1 MAPGS
6 KLPPMG
12 VLRQMLADLAA
23 ILLPAVAVLG
33 PCCGQDQGQGQGTG
47 RAAIAAVFG
56 LVRDGNGKPAAGA
69 IVREVRRTLGGVTDQ
84 TAQQLGIGTKYG
96 ASATTNEAGNP
107 ARDLELFTGHRPR
120 RGGFRLT
127 RDRYKADAHGK
138 ATLTRLLDDDVWVWA
153 RLDGRLVHIAQ
164 IPSGIAAMA
173 LGKQQALATN
183 VVPTHANVLQLQLR
197 VIR

>member
-1 MAPGS
+1 
-6 KLPPMG
+6 MG

-33 PCCGQDQGQGQGTG
+33 PCCGQDQGQGQGQGTG
-47 RAAIAAVFG
+47 RTATVAVFG
-56 LVRDGNGKPAAGA
+56 LIRDGNGKPAAGA
-69 IVREVRRTLGGVTDQ
+69 IVREVRRTLGGVTDE

-96 ASATTNEAGNP
+96 ASATTNEDGNP
-107 ARDLELFTGHRPR
+107 ARDVELFTGYRTGR
-120 RGGFRLT
+120 VGFRLT
-127 RDRYKADAHGK
+127 RDRYKAGPHGK

-153 RLDGRLVHIAQ
+153 RLDSRLVRIAQ